1 MITEVSSLT
10 KGGESLNLDL
20 FDPWSSGIAVKEITG
35 LGPVKT
41 ELSLERYA
49 LIDGAFLKGARVG
62 TRNVVLTLIPV
73 GEDVQTERRKIYN
86 FFPVGETITFG
97 VVTSQVA
104 VKSSMIV
111 ESVEP
116 NIFSEKQEIGVSLI
130 AIDPYWR
137 SNSPSIT
144 GLVGFN
150 DVTPLFQFPF
160 SSGYNPK
167 ELIFGDLSNAS
178 GKDINYLGDA
188 ETGVV
193 ITFSFNGNVSNLTVI
208 NQTYDEAM
216 IINKVKD
223 FYRGEQLVLDTR
235 PAKKSVKHIA
245 GGKESF
251 ITGVLDIKSQW
262 IKLHPGINTIGLQFV
277 GNPNDMDISI
287 EYETLYRGV

>member
-1 MITEVSSLT
+1 MITEVSSLN

-73 GEDVQTERRKIYN
+73 GEDIQTERRKIYKY
-86 FFPVGETITFG
+86 FPVGETVTFG
-97 VVTSQVA
+97 VVTDQVA

-116 NIFSEKQEIGVSLI
+116 NIFSERQEIGVSLI

-160 SSGYNPK
+160 KSADNPK
-167 ELIFGDLSNAS
+167 ELIFGDMSNSS

-188 ETGVV
+188 DTGVV

-223 FYRGEQLVLDTR
+223 FYRGEQLVIDTR

-262 IKLHPGINTIGLQFV
+262 IKLHPGNNTIGLQFV
-277 GNPNDMDISI
+277 GNSNDMDISI

>member
-73 GEDVQTERRKIYN
+73 GDDVQTERRKIYN

-116 NIFSEKQEIGVSLI
+116 NIFSERQEIGVSLI

-160 SSGYNPK
+160 RSGDNPK

-216 IINKVKD
+216 IVNKVKD

>member
-73 GEDVQTERRKIYN
+73 GDDVQTERRKIYN

-116 NIFSEKQEIGVSLI
+116 NIFSERQEIGVSLI

-160 SSGYNPK
+160 SSGTNPK

-193 ITFSFNGNVSNLTVI
+193 ITFSFNGNVSNLTVL

>member
-73 GEDVQTERRKIYN
+73 GDDVQTERRKIYN

-116 NIFSEKQEIGVSLI
+116 NIFSERQEIGVSLI

-160 SSGYNPK
+160 SSGDNPK

-193 ITFSFNGNVSNLTVI
+193 ITFSFNGNVSDLTVI

>member
-1 MITEVSSLT
+1 
-10 KGGESLNLDL
+10 
-20 FDPWSSGIAVKEITG
+20 
-35 LGPVKT
+35 
-41 ELSLERYA
+41 
-49 LIDGAFLKGARVG
+49 
-62 TRNVVLTLIPV
+62 
-73 GEDVQTERRKIYN
+73 
-86 FFPVGETITFG
+86 
-97 VVTSQVA
+97 
-104 VKSSMIV
+104 MIV

-116 NIFSEKQEIGVSLI
+116 NIFSERQEIGVSLI

>member
-73 GEDVQTERRKIYN
+73 GDDVQTERRKIYN

-116 NIFSEKQEIGVSLI
+116 NIFSERQEIGVSLI

-160 SSGYNPK
+160 SSGDNQK

>member
-35 LGPVKT
+35 LGPVNT

-73 GEDVQTERRKIYN
+73 GDDVQTERRKIYN

-116 NIFSEKQEIGVSLI
+116 NIFSERQEIGVSLI

-160 SSGYNPK
+160 SSAESPK

>member
-1 MITEVSSLT
+1 MITEVSSIN

-73 GEDVQTERRKIYN
+73 GEDIQTERRKIYHY
-86 FFPVGETITFG
+86 FPVGETVTFG
-97 VVTSQVA
+97 VVTDQVA

-116 NIFSEKQEIGVSLI
+116 NIFSERQEIGVSLI

-160 SSGYNPK
+160 KSADNPK
-167 ELIFGDLSNAS
+167 ELIFGDMSNSS

-188 ETGVV
+188 DTGVV

-223 FYRGEQLVLDTR
+223 FYRGEQLVIDTR

-262 IKLHPGINTIGLQFV
+262 IKLHPGNNTIGLQFV
-277 GNPNDMDISI
+277 GNQNDMDISI

>member
-20 FDPWSSGIAVKEITG
+20 FDPGSSGIAVKEITG

-73 GEDVQTERRKIYN
+73 GDDVQTERRKIYN

-116 NIFSEKQEIGVSLI
+116 NIFSERQEIGVSLI

-160 SSGYNPK
+160 SSGDNPK

>member
-1 MITEVSSLT
+1 MISEVSSLT

-73 GEDVQTERRKIYN
+73 GDDVQTERRKIYN

-116 NIFSEKQEIGVSLI
+116 NIFSERQEIGVSLI

-251 ITGVLDIKSQW
+251 ITGVLDLKSQW

>member
-41 ELSLERYA
+41 EISLERYA

-62 TRNVVLTLIPV
+62 TRNVVITLIPV
-73 GEDVQTERRKIYN
+73 GDDVQTERRKIYN

-116 NIFSEKQEIGVSLI
+116 NIFSERQEIGVSLI

-160 SSGYNPK
+160 SSGDNPK

>member
-73 GEDVQTERRKIYN
+73 GDDVQTERRKIYN

-116 NIFSEKQEIGVSLI
+116 NIFSERQEIGVSLI

-160 SSGYNPK
+160 SSGDNPK

-277 GNPNDMDISI
+277 GDPNDMDISI

>member
-1 MITEVSSLT
+1 MITEVSSIN

-62 TRNVVLTLIPV
+62 TRNVILTLIPV
-73 GEDVQTERRKIYN
+73 GEDIQTERRKIYKY
-86 FFPVGETITFG
+86 FPVGETVTFG
-97 VVTSQVA
+97 VVTDQVA

-116 NIFSEKQEIGVSLI
+116 NIFSERQEIGISLI

-160 SSGYNPK
+160 KSADNPK
-167 ELIFGDLSNAS
+167 ELIFGDMSNSS

-188 ETGVV
+188 DTGVV

-223 FYRGEQLVLDTR
+223 FYRGEQLVIDTR

-262 IKLHPGINTIGLQFV
+262 IKLHPGNNTIGLQFV
-277 GNPNDMDISI
+277 GSPNDMDISI

>member
-73 GEDVQTERRKIYN
+73 GDDVQTERRKIYN

-97 VVTSQVA
+97 VVTGQVA

-116 NIFSEKQEIGVSLI
+116 NIFSERQEIGVSLI

-160 SSGYNPK
+160 SSGDNPK

>member
-1 MITEVSSLT
+1 MITEVSSIT

-116 NIFSEKQEIGVSLI
+116 NIFSERQEIGVSLI

-160 SSGYNPK
+160 SSGDNPK
-167 ELIFGDLSNAS
+167 ELIFGDLSNSS

-262 IKLHPGINTIGLQFV
+262 IKLHPGVNTIGLQFV

>member
-73 GEDVQTERRKIYN
+73 GDDVQTERRKIYN

-116 NIFSEKQEIGVSLI
+116 NIFSERQEIGVSLI

-137 SNSPSIT
+137 SNSPSVT

-160 SSGYNPK
+160 SSGDNPK

>member
-73 GEDVQTERRKIYN
+73 GDDVQTERRKIYN

-116 NIFSEKQEIGVSLI
+116 NIFSERQEIGVSLI

-160 SSGYNPK
+160 SSGDNPK

-188 ETGVV
+188 ETGIV

>member
-1 MITEVSSLT
+1 MITEVSSLN

-73 GEDVQTERRKIYN
+73 GEDIQTERRKIYHY
-86 FFPVGETITFG
+86 FPVGETVTFG
-97 VVTSQVA
+97 VVTDQVA

-116 NIFSEKQEIGVSLI
+116 NIFSERQEIGVSLI

-160 SSGYNPK
+160 KSADNPK
-167 ELIFGDLSNAS
+167 ELIFGDMSNSS

-188 ETGVV
+188 DTGVI

-223 FYRGEQLVLDTR
+223 FYRGEQLVIDTR

-262 IKLHPGINTIGLQFV
+262 IKLHPGNNTIGLQFV
-277 GNPNDMDISI
+277 GNTDDMDISI

>member
-1 MITEVSSLT
+1 MITEVSSLN

-73 GEDVQTERRKIYN
+73 GDDIQTERRKIYHY
-86 FFPVGETITFG
+86 FPVGETVTFG
-97 VVTSQVA
+97 VVTDQVA

-116 NIFSEKQEIGVSLI
+116 NIFSERQEIGVSLI

-160 SSGYNPK
+160 KSADNPK
-167 ELIFGDLSNAS
+167 ELIFGDMSNSS

-188 ETGVV
+188 DTGVV

-223 FYRGEQLVLDTR
+223 FYRGEQLVIDTR

-262 IKLHPGINTIGLQFV
+262 IKLHPGNNTIGLQFV
-277 GNPNDMDISI
+277 GNSNDMDISI

>member
-10 KGGESLNLDL
+10 KGGESLNIDL

-73 GEDVQTERRKIYN
+73 GDDVQTERRKIYN

-97 VVTSQVA
+97 VVTGQVA

-116 NIFSEKQEIGVSLI
+116 NIFSERQEIGVSLI

>member
-73 GEDVQTERRKIYN
+73 GDDVQTERRKIYN

-116 NIFSEKQEIGVSLI
+116 NIFSERQEIGVSLI

-160 SSGYNPK
+160 SSSDNPK

>member
-1 MITEVSSLT
+1 MITEVSSLI

-73 GEDVQTERRKIYN
+73 GDDVQTERRKIYN

-116 NIFSEKQEIGVSLI
+116 NIFSERQEIGVSLI

-160 SSGYNPK
+160 SSGDNPK

>member
-1 MITEVSSLT
+1 MITEVSSIN

-86 FFPVGETITFG
+86 YFPVGETVTFG
-97 VVTSQVA
+97 VVTDQVA

-116 NIFSEKQEIGVSLI
+116 NIFSERQEIGVSLI
-130 AIDPYWR
+130 GIDPYWR

-160 SSGYNPK
+160 SSTESPK
-167 ELIFGDLSNAS
+167 ELIFGDLSNSS

-235 PAKKSVKHIA
+235 PAKKSVKHLA

-251 ITGVLDIKSQW
+251 ITGVLDLKSQW

>member
-73 GEDVQTERRKIYN
+73 GDDVQTERQKIYN

-116 NIFSEKQEIGVSLI
+116 NIFSERQEIGVSLI

-160 SSGYNPK
+160 SSGDNPK

>member
-73 GEDVQTERRKIYN
+73 GDDVQTERRKIYN

-116 NIFSEKQEIGVSLI
+116 NIFSERQEIGVSLI

-150 DVTPLFQFPF
+150 DVTPMFQFPF
-160 SSGYNPK
+160 SSGDNPK

>member
-1 MITEVSSLT
+1 MITEVSSLN

-73 GEDVQTERRKIYN
+73 GEDIQTERRKIYHY
-86 FFPVGETITFG
+86 FPVGETVTFG
-97 VVTSQVA
+97 VVTDQVA

-116 NIFSEKQEIGVSLI
+116 NIFSERQEIGVSLI

-160 SSGYNPK
+160 KSADNPK
-167 ELIFGDLSNAS
+167 ELIFGDMSNSS

-188 ETGVV
+188 DTGVV

-223 FYRGEQLVLDTR
+223 FYHGEQLVIDTR

-262 IKLHPGINTIGLQFV
+262 IKLHPGNNTIGLQFV
-277 GNPNDMDISI
+277 GNPKDMDISI

>member
-10 KGGESLNLDL
+10 KGGESLDLDL

-73 GEDVQTERRKIYN
+73 GDDVQAERRKIYN

-116 NIFSEKQEIGVSLI
+116 NIFSERQEIGVSLI

-160 SSGYNPK
+160 SSGDNPK

>member
-10 KGGESLNLDL
+10 KGGESLNIDL

-73 GEDVQTERRKIYN
+73 GDDVQTERRKIYN
-86 FFPVGETITFG
+86 FFPVGETITLG

-116 NIFSEKQEIGVSLI
+116 NIFSERQEIGVSLI

-160 SSGYNPK
+160 SSGDNPK

-216 IINKVKD
+216 IVNKVKD

>member
-73 GEDVQTERRKIYN
+73 GDDVQTERRKIYN

-116 NIFSEKQEIGVSLI
+116 NIFSERQEIGVSLI

-160 SSGYNPK
+160 SSGDKPK

>member
-1 MITEVSSLT
+1 MITEVSSIN

-73 GEDVQTERRKIYN
+73 GEDIQTERRKIYHY
-86 FFPVGETITFG
+86 FPVGETVTFG
-97 VVTSQVA
+97 VVTDQVA

-116 NIFSEKQEIGVSLI
+116 NIFSERQEIGVSLI

-160 SSGYNPK
+160 KSADNPK
-167 ELIFGDLSNAS
+167 ELIFGDMSNSS

-188 ETGVV
+188 DTGVV

-223 FYRGEQLVLDTR
+223 FYRGEQLVIDTR

-262 IKLHPGINTIGLQFV
+262 IKLHPGNNTIGLQFV
-277 GNPNDMDISI
+277 GNSNDMDISI

>member
-73 GEDVQTERRKIYN
+73 GDDVQTERRKIYN

-116 NIFSEKQEIGVSLI
+116 NIFSERQEIGVSLI

-160 SSGYNPK
+160 SSGDNPK

-235 PAKKSVKHIA
+235 PTKKSVKHIA

>member
-73 GEDVQTERRKIYN
+73 GDDVQTERRKIYN

-116 NIFSEKQEIGVSLI
+116 NIFSERQEIGVSLI
-130 AIDPYWR
+130 GIDPYWR

-160 SSGYNPK
+160 SSAESPK
-167 ELIFGDLSNAS
+167 ELIFGDLSNTS

>member
-73 GEDVQTERRKIYN
+73 GDDVQTERRKIYN

-116 NIFSEKQEIGVSLI
+116 NIFSERQEIGVSLI

-160 SSGYNPK
+160 SSSDNPK
-167 ELIFGDLSNAS
+167 ELIFGDLSNTS

-188 ETGVV
+188 ETGIV

>member
-1 MITEVSSLT
+1 MITEVSSLN

-73 GEDVQTERRKIYN
+73 GEDIQTERRKIYHY
-86 FFPVGETITFG
+86 FPVGETVTFG
-97 VVTSQVA
+97 VVTDQVA

-116 NIFSEKQEIGVSLI
+116 NIFSERQEIGVSLI

-160 SSGYNPK
+160 KSADNPK
-167 ELIFGDLSNAS
+167 ELIFGDMSNSS

-188 ETGVV
+188 DTGVV

-223 FYRGEQLVLDTR
+223 FYRGEQLVIDTR

-262 IKLHPGINTIGLQFV
+262 IKLHPGNNTIGLQFV
-277 GNPNDMDISI
+277 GNPKDMDISI

>member
-1 MITEVSSLT
+1 MITEVSSIN

-20 FDPWSSGIAVKEITG
+20 FDPWNSGIAVKEITG

-97 VVTSQVA
+97 VVTSQQA

-116 NIFSEKQEIGVSLI
+116 NVFSERQEIGVSLI

>member
-73 GEDVQTERRKIYN
+73 GDDIQTERRKIYN

-116 NIFSEKQEIGVSLI
+116 NIFSERQEIGVSLI

-160 SSGYNPK
+160 SSGDNPK

-208 NQTYDEAM
+208 NQTYDEAI

>member
-1 MITEVSSLT
+1 MITEVSSLN

-73 GEDVQTERRKIYN
+73 GEDIQTERRKIYHY
-86 FFPVGETITFG
+86 FPVGETVTFG
-97 VVTSQVA
+97 VVTDQVA

-116 NIFSEKQEIGVSLI
+116 NIFSERQEIGVSLI

-160 SSGYNPK
+160 KSADNPK
-167 ELIFGDLSNAS
+167 ELIFGDLSNSS

-188 ETGVV
+188 DTGVV

-223 FYRGEQLVLDTR
+223 FYRGEQLVIDTR

-262 IKLHPGINTIGLQFV
+262 IKLHPGNNTIGLQFV

>member
-73 GEDVQTERRKIYN
+73 GDDVQTERRKIYN

-116 NIFSEKQEIGVSLI
+116 NIFSERQEIGVSLI

-160 SSGYNPK
+160 SSGDNPK
-167 ELIFGDLSNAS
+167 ELIFGDLSNTS